1 MFKRIVFSACL
12 AGLLAGLFLTLIQT
26 VQVVPLIL
34 EAETYEISEAATAPV
49 HEGVTADHHHHD
61 GEWAPADGWQRT
73 GFTAIANV
81 LIAMGFALLLG
92 AAFILRQG
100 IDWPQGLLWGLAGY
114 TVFFILPSLGLP
126 PEIPGTFAANL
137 VDRQAW
143 WLLTVSCSALGLALL
158 LLQRQWRWKLTGAL
172 LLIVPHLIGAPHPE
186 VAGGSAPQA
195 LAQAFLW
202 ATAIVN
208 GLFWLL
214 LGGLTAF
221 MFKRLA

>member
-34 EAETYEISEAATAPV
+34 EAEAYEISEAATAPV

-92 AAFILRQG
+92 AAFTLRQG

>member
-34 EAETYEISEAATAPV
+34 ETEAYEISEAATAPV